1 MNRALVIGLLAVLSA
16 ACGGQTEDSAA
27 TAPTWPK
34 TGCPPGTDLV
44 DGRCRVREIYVPG
57 GTFTMG
63 RGYCP
68 VAGVHQLPPSFEPCP
83 LADTP
88 HEITVAPFWM
98 EATLRTWSHYED
110 DPGCPS
116 QELECAQPK
125 AYMPLLSDIAVA
137 QPAYDGPGTP
147 SPGDQIC
154 GEEGKRHIDEAQW
167 EWAATWG
174 GTRTYPWGEAP
185 PTCELANIDATKC
198 PPKVPWVG
206 NDIPEVSAAGSYPP
220 SPEGIYDLAGNAGE
234 VVGIAPYAYTD
245 AYTSLPTHSTE
256 CPSGQSCSFKKVLV
270 LPVRGG
276 GTGGPLEVLRA
287 AHRGGGLRYNDIP
300 GYGYRCVRPVE

>member
-1 MNRALVIGLLAVLSA
+1 MNRALVIGLLAVLGA

-68 VAGVHQLPPSFEPCP
+68 VAGVHELPPSFEPCP
-83 LADTP
+83 LADAP
-88 HEITVAPFWM
+88 HEVTVGPFWM
-98 EATLRTWSHYED
+98 EATLRTRAHYVED
-110 DPGCPS
+110 PDCPS
-116 QELECAQPK
+116 QELECAKPD
-125 AYMPLLSDIAVA
+125 AYIAEAVDISVA
-137 QPAYDGPGTP
+137 QPDYDGPGTQ
-147 SPGDQIC
+147 SPGDRGC

-185 PTCELANIDATKC
+185 PTCELANIDAKKC
-198 PPKVPWVG
+198 PPK
-206 NDIPEVSAAGSYPP
+206 IAASYAPELSAAGSYPP
-220 SPEGIYDLAGNAGE
+220 TPEGIYDLAGNAGE
-234 VVGIAPYAYTD
+234 VVGIAKYAYTEG
-245 AYTSLPTHSTE
+245 YTELPTRPTK
-256 CPSGQSCSFKKVLV
+256 CPPGQTCPWPKVMI

-276 GTGGPLEVLRA
+276 STNDPPEKFRA
-287 AHRGGGLRYNDIP
+287 AHRGRGSAYNDIP
-300 GYGYRCVRPVE
+300 GFGYRCVRPVE